1 MTSDLAWLTGHAFLM
16 CTGAG
21 GAPGDVRAAVADA
34 RDAGL
39 GGVVLAPSHL
49 ESVGSADSAGFTVAV
64 VVGFP
69 TGRHHSLVKA
79 AEARLAVQ
87 QGATEVWL
95 TPDPGIAE
103 ANTLLAE
110 FVAVREAVPH
120 PVTLAVIL
128 ETPARPPAAV
138 AAVAEAARLAGV
150 DRLVTASGWLGEDAG
165 APAGMPLPVTATGAR
180 DLDGVITALE
190 SGADR
195 VGVSSVSAVGP
206 PPR

>member
-1 MTSDLAWLTGHAFLM
+1 MTSDLAWLRGHAFLM
-16 CTGAG
+16 CVGPGFGPQDVVPAVSGALET
-21 GAPGDVRAAVADA
+21 
-34 RDAGL
+34 GL
-39 GGVVLAPSHL
+39 GGIVLSPSHL
-49 ESVGSADSAGFTVAV
+49 ELGGDTEGLTVAV

-95 TPDPGIAE
+95 SPDMAV
-103 ANTLLAE
+103 ADSNRLLAE

-128 ETPARPPAAV
+128 ETPARTPESV

-150 DRLVTASGWLGEDAG
+150 DRLVTAGGWLGEG
-165 APAGMPLPVTATGAR
+165 TGASVST
-180 DLDGVITALE
+180 DLPLTVTGAETLEDVITALE

-195 VGVSSVSAVGP
+195 VGVSSTAAVDSP
-206 PPR
+206 PH

>member
-1 MTSDLAWLTGHAFLM
+1 MPSDLAWLAGHAFLLLI
-16 CTGAG
+16 
-21 GAPGDVRAAVADA
+21 DA
-34 RDAGL
+34 RVSPADIPSAVVAAGEAGL
-39 GGVVLAPSHL
+39 GGVVLSPSHL
-49 ESVGSADSAGFTVAV
+49 ELKGDTGDLTVAV

-95 TPDPGIAE
+95 TPDPGVSDP
-103 ANTLLAE
+103 NTLLAE

-120 PVTLAVIL
+120 PVSLAVIL
-128 ETPARPPAAV
+128 EIPARSPEAV

-150 DRLVTASGWLGEDAG
+150 DRLVTATGWLGVDEG
-165 APAGMPLPVTATGAR
+165 VSRSMPLPLTVTGAEN
-180 DLDGVITALE
+180 LDEVISALAG
-190 SGADR
+190 GAER
-195 VGVSSVSAVGP
+195 VGVSSAAAVSP

>member
-1 MTSDLAWLTGHAFLM
+1 MASDLAWLSGHAFLM
-16 CTGAG
+16 L
-21 GAPGDVRAAVADA
+21 VDA
-34 RDAGL
+34 RATPAEIPSAVRGARAAGL

-49 ESVGSADSAGFTVAV
+49 ELAGDTGGLTVSV

-87 QGATEVWL
+87 QGAAEVWL
-95 TPDPGIAE
+95 TPDPGVAE
-103 ANTLLAE
+103 MNTLLAE

-128 ETPARPPAAV
+128 ETPARTPAGV

-150 DRLVTASGWLGEDAG
+150 DRLVTATGWLGEDPG
-165 APAGMPLPVTATGAR
+165 ASASMPLPLTVTGVR
-180 DLDGVITALE
+180 DLDGVIAALD

-195 VGVSSVSAVGP
+195 VGVSSVSAVGQ

>member
-1 MTSDLAWLTGHAFLM
+1 MTSDLAWLRGHAFLM
-16 CTGAG
+16 CVGPG
-21 GAPGDVRAAVADA
+21 FGPQDVAPAVA
-34 RDAGL
+34 RVRETGL
-39 GGVVLAPSHL
+39 GGIVLSPSHVEL
-49 ESVGSADSAGFTVAV
+49 AGGTQDLTVAV

-95 TPDPGIAE
+95 SPDPAIADT
-103 ANTLLAE
+103 NRLLAE

-128 ETPARPPAAV
+128 ETPARSPESV

-150 DRLVTASGWLGEDAG
+150 DRLVTAGGWLGEHTGVPTSTDL
-165 APAGMPLPVTATGAR
+165 PLTVTGAEN
-180 DLDGVITALE
+180 LDDVITALE

-195 VGVSSVSAVGP
+195 VGVSSAAAVDSP
-206 PPR
+206 PH

>member
-1 MTSDLAWLTGHAFLM
+1 MTSDLAWLSGRAFLM
-16 CTGAG
+16 CTSAG
-21 GAPGDVRAAVADA
+21 TTPADVPAAVARA

-39 GGVVLAPSHL
+39 GGVVLSPSHL
-49 ESVGSADSAGFTVAV
+49 AFAGDVGDLTVAV

-87 QGATEVWL
+87 QGASEVWL
-95 TPDPGIAE
+95 TPDPGVGE
-103 ANTLLAE
+103 TNSLLAE
-110 FVAVREAVPH
+110 FVAVREAVPR

-128 ETPARPPAAV
+128 ESPARTPAGV

-150 DRLVTASGWLGEDAG
+150 DRLVTATGWLGEDAG
-165 APAGMPLPVTATGAR
+165 ETADMPLPLTATGVD
-180 DLDGVITALE
+180 DLDGIVAALE

-195 VGVSSVSAVGP
+195 VGVISTEAVSP
-206 PPR
+206 SPR

>member
-1 MTSDLAWLTGHAFLM
+1 VTSDLAWLKGHAFLL
-16 CTGAG
+16 CVG
-21 GAPGDVRAAVADA
+21 PGVGPQDVPPAVAQA
-34 RDAGL
+34 RETGL
-39 GGVVLAPSHL
+39 GGIVLSPSHL
-49 ESVGSADSAGFTVAV
+49 ELAGDTDGLTVAV

-87 QGATEVWL
+87 QGAAEVWL
-95 TPDPGIAE
+95 SPDPGITDS
-103 ANTLLAE
+103 NRLLAE

-128 ETPARPPAAV
+128 ETPARTPASV

-150 DRLVTASGWLGEDAG
+150 DRLVTASGWLGTGSG
-165 APAGMPLPVTATGAR
+165 ASTGMPLPLTVTGA
-180 DLDGVITALE
+180 DSLEDVITALE

-195 VGVSSVSAVGP
+195 VGVSSAAAVDSP
-206 PPR
+206 PH

>member
-1 MTSDLAWLTGHAFLM
+1 MTSDLAWLQGRAFLM
-16 CTGAG
+16 CVG
-21 GAPGDVRAAVADA
+21 PGFGPQDVVPAVSRA
-34 RDAGL
+34 RETGL
-39 GGVVLAPSHL
+39 GGIVLSPSHVEL
-49 ESVGSADSAGFTVAV
+49 AGDTEGITVAV

-87 QGATEVWL
+87 QGAAEVWL
-95 TPDPGIAE
+95 SPDPAV
-103 ANTLLAE
+103 ADSNRLLAE

-128 ETPARPPAAV
+128 ERPARTPESV
-138 AAVAEAARLAGV
+138 AAVVEAARCAGV
-150 DRLVTASGWLGEDAG
+150 DRLVTAGGWLGEDRMT
-165 APAGMPLPVTATGAR
+165 PVNMPLPLTATGAQTLE
-180 DLDGVITALE
+180 DVIAALE

-195 VGVSSVSAVGP
+195 VGVASTAVVGS

>member
-1 MTSDLAWLTGHAFLM
+1 MTSDLAWLKGHAFLM
-16 CTGAG
+16 CVGPGTT
-21 GAPGDVRAAVADA
+21 PGDVPAAVAGA

-39 GGVVLAPSHL
+39 GGIVLSPSHL
-49 ESVGSADSAGFTVAV
+49 ELAGDTGGLTVAV

-87 QGATEVWL
+87 QGAAEVWL
-95 TPDPGIAE
+95 TPDPGVAE
-103 ANTLLAE
+103 MNTLLAE

-128 ETPARPPAAV
+128 ETPARTPADV

-150 DRLVTASGWLGEDAG
+150 DRLVTATGWLGEAPG
-165 APAGMPLPVTATGAR
+165 ASASMPLPLTVTGVR
-180 DLDGVITALE
+180 DLDGVIAALD

-195 VGVSSVSAVGP
+195 VGVSSVSAVGQ